1 MVKNL
6 LQCRRPQFDPW
17 VGKIPWKRERLP
29 TPVFLPGGFHGER
42 SLVGYSPWGCKES
55 DVTEQP
61 SVTWH
66 DVESFSESIR
76 AWYFIG
82 RNVFNCK
89 LNFFSRYMAV
99 YVMYLILSE
108 IC

>member
-1 MVKNL
+1 M
-6 LQCRRPQFDPW
+6 
-17 VGKIPWKRERLP
+17 
-29 TPVFLPGGFHGER
+29 PGESHGER

-55 DVTEQP
+55 DVTKQL

-66 DVESFSESIR
+66 DVESFSESIW
-76 AWYFIG
+76 AWYFVG

-89 LNFFSRYMAV
+89 LNVFSRYMAV